1 MPDVQFIVQSHTSQ
15 QFIVQSNAWPTVYCT
30 GSCLAYILLYRIV
43 SGLQFIV
50 QGNTGPEFFC
60 IIPAINSCYF
70 PVTNGFSNGSSE
82 FCEVRTESV
91 YIGAIH

>member
-1 MPDVQFIVQSHTSQ
+1 MVMPDVQFIVQSHTSQ

-70 PVTNGFSNGSSE
+70 TIQHEPVGLCNGDAVCSL
-82 FCEVRTESV
+82 
-91 YIGAIH
+91 